1 MFKIARLLWNN
12 NLLNR
17 MRNFGNGI
25 ATLKKGPH
33 KLIYAQKII
42 IFYTL
47 IHKSTQ
53 IANLANLAIFFQDRL
68 GPKTFE
74 FANKFLC

>member
-1 MFKIARLLWNN
+1 
-12 NLLNR
+12 

-42 IFYTL
+42 IFHTFR
-47 IHKSTQ
+47 IFHKSTQ